1 MSEIFCI
8 TDHSEPMT
16 ARFLSVVL
24 RRIRG
29 MRSDTREE
37 ISAALDAYHASLSRV
52 LDLKCDALTTPELLA
67 CLQRLEV
74 ERRRQGAAEHALINQ
89 LAGQA
94 CEEELGGT
102 LRTALANRLHI
113 TPGEASRR
121 IAEAEDLGERRALT
135 GEPLPAQLTA
145 TAAAQR
151 EGKIGREHI
160 KEIQAFFKELSAA
173 VDLGIR
179 EAAEAQLAELATSR
193 RPDHLHGLATQ
204 LMDWLHPDG
213 NFSDQERARKR
224 GITMGKQE
232 FDGMSR
238 ISGLLTPELRATI
251 EAVLAKLAAP
261 GACNPD
267 DQTPLVADTPDADAV
282 RRDTRSQA
290 QRNHDAFLAALRGLL
305 ASGELGQHKGLPV
318 TIVVSTTLKE
328 LEAAT
333 GKGVT
338 GGGSRVPMSDL
349 IRMASN
355 AHHYLALFD
364 GAKPLALYHTKRLAS
379 PAQRIMLYAKDRGCS
394 RPGCDA
400 PAYHSEVH
408 HVTPWTTTHRTDIND
423 LTLACG
429 PDNRLVEK
437 GWKTRKNAHGDT
449 EWLPPPHLDH
459 GQPRINRYHHPAKIL
474 CEQDDDE
481 PH

>member
-1 MSEIFCI
+1 
-8 TDHSEPMT
+8 
-16 ARFLSVVL
+16 
-24 RRIRG
+24 
-29 MRSDTREE
+29 
-37 ISAALDAYHASLSRV
+37 
-52 LDLKCDALTTPELLA
+52 
-67 CLQRLEV
+67 
-74 ERRRQGAAEHALINQ
+74 
-89 LAGQA
+89 
-94 CEEELGGT
+94 
-102 LRTALANRLHI
+102 ANRLHI

-267 DQTPLVADTPDADAV
+267 DQTP
-282 RRDTRSQA
+282 
-290 QRNHDAFLAALRGLL
+290 
-305 ASGELGQHKGLPV
+305 
-318 TIVVSTTLKE
+318 
-328 LEAAT
+328 
-333 GKGVT
+333 
-338 GGGSRVPMSDL
+338 
-349 IRMASN
+349 
-355 AHHYLALFD
+355 
-364 GAKPLALYHTKRLAS
+364 
-379 PAQRIMLYAKDRGCS
+379 
-394 RPGCDA
+394 
-400 PAYHSEVH
+400 
-408 HVTPWTTTHRTDIND
+408 
-423 LTLACG
+423 
-429 PDNRLVEK
+429 
-437 GWKTRKNAHGDT
+437 
-449 EWLPPPHLDH
+449 
-459 GQPRINRYHHPAKIL
+459 
-474 CEQDDDE
+474 
-481 PH
+481 